1 MTSKE
6 MAKDLIEKIPES
18 KMYYVLA
25 FLQGAAI
32 PDEEL
37 NKETI
42 EAIEELES
50 GKGIKF
56 QGSTSDLF
64 ARLMEG

>member
-50 GKGIKF
+50 GRGIKF
-56 QGSTSDLF
+56 KGSTSDLF
-64 ARLMEG
+64 TQLMEE